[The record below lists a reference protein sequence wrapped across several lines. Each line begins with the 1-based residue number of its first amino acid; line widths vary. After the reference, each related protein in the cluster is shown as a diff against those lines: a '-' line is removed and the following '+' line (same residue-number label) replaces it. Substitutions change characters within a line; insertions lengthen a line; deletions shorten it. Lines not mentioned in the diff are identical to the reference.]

1 MHNFFAELKSKM
13 QQHTENVEHQFVSVG
28 VIFLIGFMGFYFLWH
43 GLGKI
48 EDEGFWLRLIASFL
62 CLPFIFKNLWPKRYY
77 FLLGTLW
84 YLTLLYLVPF
94 FFTFMLLKSNV
105 STTSQLNLM
114 VGVTVLVMLLDWRQS
129 AIRFFIVFVLM
140 FFVGTLVA
148 VVVYVYLV
156 GSLHWNNNLIGVVAN
171 EIALIVFIGLFA
183 GKKIRLQ
190 EIKLQTIKLV
200 SADMAHEL
208 RTPLRTIAS
217 NTGGLKKYLPYLFDS
232 YEKAKAANLEVLP
245 IPTAHYKLLQRSL
258 DNIENEIQGAFT
270 AINMLMVVA
279 GMAKAQIDQ
288 EPVRICSAKKCIEVA
303 LERYPFDY
311 KTKKLVHWPAS
322 ENKAKDKDFEFLG
335 KELLVVHV
343 LFNLLKNALY
353 HIKKAN
359 KGEILIW
366 LENDE
371 KNNIVHFKD
380 TGPGI
385 PKHILPHIFEQFYS
399 NSLHGS
405 GIGLAFCKRAMI
417 SMHGDIQCFS
427 REGVFT
433 EFVLIFP
440 FLQGT

>member
-1 MHNFFAELKSKM
+1 MHSFFTCLKSKM
-13 QQHTENVEHQFVSVG
+13 QQHTENIEHQFVPAG
-28 VIFLIGFMGFYFLWH
+28 IIFFIGYLGFYFFWNIF
-43 GLGKI
+43 GQA
-48 EDEGFWLRLIASFL
+48 EYESFWLRLIAAIL
-62 CLPFIFKNLWPKRYY
+62 TLPFIFKELWPKKYY

-84 YLTLLYLVPF
+84 HLTLLYLIPF
-94 FFTFMLLKSNV
+94 FFTFMLLKSNA

-114 VGVTVLVMLLDWRQS
+114 VGVTVLAILTDWKQS
-129 AIRFFIVFVLM
+129 VIIFFTGFLIAIAIYAYSTDHLFWTNGLMGIIVNEICIIIFVRFF
-140 FFVGTLVA
+140 T
-148 VVVYVYLV
+148 
-156 GSLHWNNNLIGVVAN
+156 S
-171 EIALIVFIGLFA
+171 
-183 GKKIRLQ
+183 KKIRLQ

-217 NTGGLKKYLPYLFDS
+217 NTGGLKKYLPYLFDG

-303 LERYPFDY
+303 LERYPFDH

-322 ENKAKDKDFEFLG
+322 ENKAKDFEFLG

-366 LENDE
+366 LENNE